1 MGRKAM
7 TIRSVWMPLRKHT
20 EKNHSSEECYVKALK
35 NYSFLK
41 PRTEWGIKSPSK
53 LNEQK

>member
-1 MGRKAM
+1 M